1 MQIATLRSTLRSRG
15 ASLRRK
21 ILLLLLPY
29 PRRRQLKKKLLL
41 KRLPPLRLRV
51 ERISVL
57 FATMSRRSSVKLS
70 ASGRG
75 DEAHVL
81 RHRR

>member
-29 PRRRQLKKKLLL
+29 PRRRQQQLLL